1 MFGRK
6 TIVVKK
12 DIIPAEK
19 VDPRKRRKGL
29 GETRFDRYD
38 IPGETAKAV
47 RKILLLILA
56 LFLVWFFYQSAIAWD
71 IFQ

>member
-1 MFGRK
+1 MFGK
-6 TIVVKK
+6 KSIIVKK

-19 VDPRKRRKGL
+19 IDPLKRRKAL

-56 LFLVWFFYQSAIAWD
+56 LFLIWFFYQSAIAWD

>member
-6 TIVVKK
+6 PIVVKK
-12 DIIPAEK
+12 EIVAADK
-19 VDPRKRRKGL
+19 VDPFSRRKGL
-29 GETRFDRYD
+29 GETKFDRYD

-47 RKILLLILA
+47 RKILLIILA
-56 LFLVWFFYQSAIAWD
+56 LFLIWFFYQSAIAWD